1 MDCGL
6 TGLTCNDPSLT
17 EARFRDECD
26 LSVIIKR
33 FLKTGELPQM
43 RDKSV
48 IQSDEGMPTD
58 YFEMMSRVA
67 EARSRFD
74 ALPLET
80 RNRFNN
86 DPEAF
91 YTALAEDIKN
101 HPAEAPKTVEEP
113 KKAENAVDPQTAE
126 EPKKD

>member
-48 IQSDEGMPTD
+48 IQSDEGMPSD

-91 YTALAEDIKN
+91 YTALAEEIKN
-101 HPAEAPKTVEEP
+101 HPAEEPKTAEEP